1 MTDRLPWYHDE
12 DHEHELTA
20 SSVTHSPAAHHKEA
34 LGDDGGGDDHG
45 DDHGDDNGDDRG
57 DDNVD
62 DNGDDH
68 GEHYHIMV
76 MNTSLVAHSPTAHH
90 REVQCKASKP
100 SFFFFFFCISF

>member
-45 DDHGDDNGDDRG
+45 N
-57 DDNVD
+57 
-62 DNGDDH
+62 DH

-76 MNTSLVAHSPTAHH
+76 MNTSSVAHSPTAHH
-90 REVQCKASKP
+90 REVQCKAPKH
-100 SFFFFFFCISF
+100 SFLDAIASPCS

>member
-45 DDHGDDNGDDRG
+45 DDH
-57 DDNVD
+57 VD
-62 DNGDDH
+62 DNSCTCINGTALRPSTFPHSDSNHDLLL
-68 GEHYHIMV
+68 
-76 MNTSLVAHSPTAHH
+76 SL
-90 REVQCKASKP
+90 
-100 SFFFFFFCISF
+100 